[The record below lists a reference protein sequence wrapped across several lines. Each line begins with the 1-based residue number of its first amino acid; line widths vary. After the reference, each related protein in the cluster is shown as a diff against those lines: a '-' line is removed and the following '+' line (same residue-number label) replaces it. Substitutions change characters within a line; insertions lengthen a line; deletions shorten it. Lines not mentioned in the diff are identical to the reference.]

1 MIIEVL
7 GPEPP
12 CYRCVTTLEIVKTT
26 AAELQL
32 ENCEISKINAY
43 DKSTIEKYGLV
54 ITPAVAIDGKIVVF
68 GRIPSKDELKQL
80 ILVNTKSK
88 ELEQK

>member
-12 CYRCVTTLEIVKTT
+12 CYRCMTTLEIVKKT

-32 ENCEISKINAY
+32 ENCEIYKINAY

-54 ITPAVAIDGKIVVF
+54 ITPAVAIDGRIVIF
-68 GRIPSKDELKQL
+68 GRIPKKDEIKQL
-80 ILVNTKSK
+80 LLVNAKPK
-88 ELEQK
+88 ET